1 MKISKK
7 RAIKLIDNKISQFHK
22 ILDEANLNNLYNTT
36 YELAY
41 FSTKN
46 LLTELFSNQDAENF
60 NQNVSSGGIVR
71 GASLDYRLKSYK
83 KHVNSCIA
91 QLMVYKEKIKNF
103 WEPEELQEKSTTTGI
118 PFVAMSLQE
127 SDKDINEYVT
137 GILDALEIKFVTG
150 ERYSKESIPQK
161 VKVRIGNSELFIDI
175 FVKRDEIK
183 DGGYTTP
190 PWLVKELG
198 FAQGAEK
205 DVIAWVENGI
215 KDIAGLDYEKEVIY
229 FERNN
234 IKSIMKATI
243 KFLEALKEHKLI

>member
-1 MKISKK
+1 MDKVDIWSKGEVFNHLKVLLKQGKIKRCANLKIKKGYKGAFYPHCTENWASAEVAKNVYTDSTAYGGPSAYYWPICPDDCQVFKYVKNFDESLISKEM
-7 RAIKLIDNKISQFHK
+7 AEPDEFH
-22 ILDEANLNNLYNTT
+22 DV
-36 YELAY
+36 
-41 FSTKN
+41 TK
-46 LLTELFSNQDAENF
+46 SK
-60 NQNVSSGGIVR
+60 VV
-71 GASLDYRLKSYK
+71 
-83 KHVNSCIA
+83 
-91 QLMVYKEKIKNF
+91 
-103 WEPEELQEKSTTTGI
+103 
-118 PFVAMSLQE
+118 PFVAMSLHE

-150 ERYSKESIPQK
+150 ERYSKESIPKK
-161 VKVRIGNSELFIDI
+161 VKERIGNSELFIDI

-198 FAQGAEK
+198 IAQGAKK

-234 IKSIMKATI
+234 IKSIMNATI